1 MSYQDPQQQPGQSWG
16 QQNSGPGWESQQPQ
30 IPQQP
35 NYGSAPGYGQPG
47 YEQQQYAQQQAQQ
60 QAGAQQG
67 YGQPQDYVPPN
78 QGYGAPQQ
86 NSGQNWQSQQG
97 FGQSQQ
103 NYASP
108 QGQGF
113 GQSQQNYPPPQGQ
126 SFGQSQQNF
135 APPQD
140 QGFGQ
145 SQQNYPPPQGQG
157 FGPQPYG
164 APQQGYGPQSDFG
177 SGAGYGY
184 PGPLPQGNSGLA
196 TAALWLGIIGG
207 WGLINLVIS
216 IMAINETG
224 PGKKAGRGKAVTGL
238 CLTLVW
244 AAVWAGLIFA
254 VSNNT
259 KNVANITPAPSAS
272 FSTSAAG
279 TATTGA
285 TTGST
290 AGHGTVSGATDP
302 GCKAAQAAFNT
313 LSANS
318 SQSGALS
325 TLASSLQSAASESQ
339 VASSQ
344 ISAVASDVNQL
355 VGGTLPPTFNAD
367 INAMGTACGM
377 TFHYTG

>member
-16 QQNSGPGWESQQPQ
+16 QQNSGQGWESQQPQ

-35 NYGSAPGYGQPG
+35 NYGSAPGFGQPG

-60 QAGAQQG
+60 QVQQQAQQQAGTQQG
-67 YGQPQDYVPPN
+67 YGQPQDYLPPN
-78 QGYGAPQQ
+78 QGYAAPQQ

-103 NYASP
+103 N
-108 QGQGF
+108 
-113 GQSQQNYPPPQGQ
+113 
-126 SFGQSQQNF
+126 F

-145 SQQNYPPPQGQG
+145 SQQNFGQPQGQG

-184 PGPLPQGNSGLA
+184 PGPPPLGNSGLA

-207 WGLINLVIS
+207 WGVINLVIS

-224 PGKKAGRGKAVTGL
+224 PGKKAGRGKAVAGL

-254 VSNNT
+254 VSSNT
-259 KNVANITPAPSAS
+259 KSVANITPAPSAS

-279 TATTGA
+279 TTPTGA
-285 TTGST
+285 TPTST
-290 AGHGTVSGATDP
+290 SGHGTVSGATDP
-302 GCKAAQAAFNT
+302 GCKAAQTAFNT

-318 SQSGALS
+318 SQTGALS

-339 VASSQ
+339 AASSQ

-355 VGGTLPPTFNAD
+355 VGGTVPASFNAD
-367 INAMGTACGM
+367 ITAMGTACGM